1 MTETNLPE
9 DGIQPC
15 AEESENPLPSHVVVL
30 EGTGLIISVSSA
42 DLAIAEE
49 RGRTRILFTVQMYII
64 FHLFDYPK
72 LALRKT
78 LIFHKKGYL
87 RSYRKKIP
95 KLRLPTLAIL

>member
-49 RGRTRILFTVQMYII
+49 RGANEDSIHGSNVHYFSPI
-64 FHLFDYPK
+64 
-72 LALRKT
+72 
-78 LIFHKKGYL
+78 
-87 RSYRKKIP
+87 
-95 KLRLPTLAIL
+95 RLSEVGTA